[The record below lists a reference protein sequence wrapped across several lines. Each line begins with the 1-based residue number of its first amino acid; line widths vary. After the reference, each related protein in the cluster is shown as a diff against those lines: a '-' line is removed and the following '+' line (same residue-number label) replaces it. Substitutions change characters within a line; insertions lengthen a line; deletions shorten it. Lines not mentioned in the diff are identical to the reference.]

1 MQNLTMPSHRAPA
14 DLPAFRPGPASNF
27 QPEPCRTQAQTDV
40 QFVELLNA
48 YRSSGGLAR
57 LEEVMELTRGACGQA
72 VSHMAKWIIERE
84 VMSFE
89 WHAGLWLPL
98 FQFKRADMT
107 PWQATQQVVRVLNPV
122 LGPWALAAWFVRP
135 HALLQN
141 RSPADTLHASFPA
154 VMHAARAE
162 PAFAIA

>member
-1 MQNLTMPSHRAPA
+1 MSNLCVTSQRAPRA
-14 DLPAFRPGPASNF
+14 LFPFMPRPAAAGQSARRG
-27 QPEPCRTQAQTDV
+27 AQTDEL
-40 QFVELLNA
+40 FAELLNA
-48 YRSSGGLAR
+48 YRASGGLAR
-57 LEEVMELTRGACGQA
+57 LSEVIVMTRGIRGHEA
-72 VSHMAKWIIERE
+72 VRMAAWIIERK
-84 VMSFE
+84 VVSFE
-89 WHAGLWLPL
+89 WQADPWLPL